1 MIGVCEMTVNRRP
14 VKRVKTLAAVVG
26 GAALITLGTVGALS
40 GGSSSGAGPAVMSA
54 GEMTMGD
61 TATAEYSETTIAT
74 SVAVP
79 GDKAAPPCGFS
90 QRMLT

>member
-1 MIGVCEMTVNRRP
+1 MVVNQRNGI
-14 VKRVKTLAAVVG
+14 KLKALAAVVG
-26 GAALITLGTVGALS
+26 GGALITLGAVGALT
-40 GGSSSGAGPAVMSA
+40 GGSSPDAPTVMSV

-61 TATAEYSETTIAT
+61 TATAAYSATEET

-90 QRMLT
+90 NGC